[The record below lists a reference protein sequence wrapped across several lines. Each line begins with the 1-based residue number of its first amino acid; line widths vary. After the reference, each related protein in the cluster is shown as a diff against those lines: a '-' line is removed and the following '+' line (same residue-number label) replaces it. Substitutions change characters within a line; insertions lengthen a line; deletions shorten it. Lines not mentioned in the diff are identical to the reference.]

1 VTVCTYNDDWVTNP
15 PDEGRL
21 ASGATGRAV
30 PVPVPVLWGDR
41 DRLCMPGGANE
52 LAAAIPH
59 ARIEMLPGI
68 GHTPQIECPDV
79 IVATIEA
86 LLPHP
91 E

>member
-1 VTVCTYNDDWVTNP
+1 
-15 PDEGRL
+15 
-21 ASGATGRAV
+21 
-30 PVPVPVLWGDR
+30 
-41 DRLCMPGGANE
+41 MPGGANE